1 MNMLTMQPENKKKKK
16 EKATK
21 DAFGDLMK
29 GQVDPNH
36 I

>member
-1 MNMLTMQPENKKKKK
+1 MNMLTMQPENKKKK
-16 EKATK
+16 EKATE

-29 GQVDPNH
+29 GHVDPNH